1 MGAICQTPSRD
12 TTTTLV
18 ANTKLRVLIHDR
30 EEGKIC
36 QQENMAL
43 NRIIVQQE
51 FQKLTRDSLL
61 TVMGR
66 LDSVRQHQLSVRDGL
81 LNLSMQQNKL
91 TGQQL
96 SLSQKNL
103 RRQKVKTFTVAGIGI
118 TVSVFLAYL
127 LLK

>member
-1 MGAICQTPSRD
+1 
-12 TTTTLV
+12 
-18 ANTKLRVLIHDR
+18 
-30 EEGKIC
+30 
-36 QQENMAL
+36 MAL